1 MTRYKRFVREFLSEY
16 TDTLRKLRGLTQEEM
31 VEQLRITSRAYGD
44 LERGKYCFSAIAL
57 LFLLLMLSDEERKR
71 FLENFHKRICELER
85 HDVGV

>member
-31 VEQLRITSRAYGD
+31 AEQLRITSRAYGD